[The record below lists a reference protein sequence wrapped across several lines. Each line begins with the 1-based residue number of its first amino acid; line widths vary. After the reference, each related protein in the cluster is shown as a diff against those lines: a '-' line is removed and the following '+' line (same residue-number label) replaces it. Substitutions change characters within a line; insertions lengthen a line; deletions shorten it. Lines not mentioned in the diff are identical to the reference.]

1 MFSHSRMSA
10 GREFQVEQQQKK
22 SEKIRK
28 LHRFNNNIQVVI
40 VLPVQENFFKKFEKL
55 LIFKKMLDLK
65 ENQEKSYENLK
76 NISQTAKGC
85 RKKNYKNEN
94 LAYH

>member
-1 MFSHSRMSA
+1 MSA

-65 ENQEKSYENLK
+65 EN
-76 NISQTAKGC
+76 
-85 RKKNYKNEN
+85 
-94 LAYH
+94 

>member
-1 MFSHSRMSA
+1 MAVTRDNYNYNYYNLLLFKWRLKVRMFLRSQMSA

-55 LIFKKMLDLK
+55 QIFKK
-65 ENQEKSYENLK
+65 
-76 NISQTAKGC
+76 C
-85 RKKNYKNEN
+85 
-94 LAYH
+94 